1 MKPPYIFVALFFGL
15 LIFASL
21 LGKLPAWIPVVYL
34 VLSVITFFTY
44 GLDKSASQSDSWRTS
59 EKTLHILGII
69 GGWPGGLLAQQ
80 AFRHKTAKKRF
91 QMVFWFIVIVNSLFI
106 SWLALSGLIANRYA
120 DQPFLNLN
128 TVGLAVTHS
137 NRLKLGFWLEQFGD
151 PDHGYGLGVG

>member
-44 GLDKSASQSDSWRTS
+44 GLDKSASWRTS

-106 SWLALSGLIANRYA
+106 SWLALSGLIANR
-120 DQPFLNLN
+120 
-128 TVGLAVTHS
+128 
-137 NRLKLGFWLEQFGD
+137 
-151 PDHGYGLGVG
+151 

>member
-1 MKPPYIFVALFFGL
+1 MKPSYVFVALFFGL

-59 EKTLHILGII
+59 EKTLHILGVF

-106 SWLALSGLIANRYA
+106 SWLALSGLIANR
-120 DQPFLNLN
+120 
-128 TVGLAVTHS
+128 
-137 NRLKLGFWLEQFGD
+137 
-151 PDHGYGLGVG
+151 